1 MTKPLVGVYPGTF
14 DPLTNGHLDIIS
26 RATTVVH
33 RLVVGIAV
41 NAGKD
46 PLFSLEER
54 QAMVEEVINT
64 RENDN
69 GTNIDIIPFDNLLM
83 DFVKTVDA
91 AVIVRGLRAVSDFEY
106 EFQMAGMNSRLNPSV
121 ETVFLMASEHH
132 QFISSRLVKEIGT
145 LGGDISHFVPP
156 LVASKLTERLGSSA
170 ARKGHRK

>member
-1 MTKPLVGVYPGTF
+1 MSLAVYPGSF
-14 DPLTNGHLDIIS
+14 DPITNGHLDLVARALKAFDQII
-26 RATTVVH
+26 
-33 RLVVGIAV
+33 IAV
-41 NAGKD
+41 AINPAKEG
-46 PLFSLEER
+46 LFSVTER
-54 QAMVEEVINT
+54 VDLLNKIFEDDERVEV
-64 RENDN
+64 
-69 GTNIDIIPFDNLLM
+69 DIFEGLL
-83 DFVKTVDA
+83 VNYLRKRDA
-91 AVIVRGLRAVSDFEY
+91 TAVVRGLRAVSDFEY